1 MVDTPN
7 SLPHWDLDSFFPG
20 PASPEFLAEF
30 QAVVDGLAAL
40 ERLYDSVGVAAGASV
55 KAPAAADFEAV
66 IQATNQRLEQFEVI
80 EAYLYGLTSAD
91 ASDEVASARWS
102 ELLPLRVKLDLINQR
117 LVAWIGELD
126 IEALQAQS
134 QIAADHAYFLSRSA
148 EGARHLM
155 TPELEALAGELGMSG
170 SSAWNK
176 LHRDV
181 TSRLAVRVEL
191 PDGAQSLPM
200 SAVRNLAY
208 HADRE
213 TRRAAYEA
221 ELETWQ
227 AWSVPLAASLNS
239 IKGDTNTLAT
249 RRRWDTPLDFALFN
263 NHIDRP
269 TLEAMTGAAGEA
281 FPDFRRYLKL
291 KARYLGV
298 DDLPWFDL
306 FAPIG
311 QGGPAWEY
319 DAAKEFILEQFASF
333 SPRLQGLAQRA
344 FDQAWIDAQPR
355 EGKRD
360 GGYCMRVR
368 KDISRIMVNF
378 SPSYDGMST
387 VAHELGHAYHNLN
400 LAERTVL
407 QSATPM
413 TLAET
418 ASTFCQTVV
427 QRAALSQ
434 LDEAA
439 QLPILEASL
448 QDQCQVVVDIAS
460 RLQFEEQLFSQR
472 RARELSTDELCQLML
487 DAQRATYGDGLD
499 SSRLHGFMWAVKP
512 HYYNGDNPFYNF
524 PYTFGL
530 LFGLGLFARFQA
542 EGSSFVSRYDDLLSR
557 TGMQAAADLALGFGV
572 DIRDRGFWRG
582 SLDVIRESI
591 DRFESL
597 VEAQLSKGR

>member
-1 MVDTPN
+1 MN
-7 SLPHWDLDSFFPG
+7 
-20 PASPEFLAEF
+20 
-30 QAVVDGLAAL
+30 
-40 ERLYDSVGVAAGASV
+40 SVGVAAGAAV
-55 KAPAAADFEAV
+55 KAPAPADFDAV
-66 IQATNQRLEQFEVI
+66 IRATNEQLERFEAI
-80 EAYLYGLTSAD
+80 EAYLYGLTSVD

-102 ELLPLRVKLDLINQR
+102 ELLPLRLKLELINQR

-126 IEALQAQS
+126 IDRLQPQS
-134 QIAADHAYFLSRSA
+134 QTAADHAYFLSRSV

-155 TPELEALAGELGMSG
+155 TPELEALAGELGISG
-170 SSAWNK
+170 SSAWSK
-176 LHRDV
+176 LHQDV
-181 TSRLAVRVEL
+181 TSRLAVHVEL
-191 PDGAQSLPM
+191 PDGPQSLPM

-239 IKGDTNTLAT
+239 VKGDTSTLAK
-249 RRRWDTPLDFALFN
+249 RRHWDTPLDFALFN
-263 NHIDRP
+263 NHIDRL
-269 TLEAMTGAAGEA
+269 TLEAMRAAAAEA
-281 FPDFRRYLKL
+281 FEDFRRYLKV

-298 DDLPWFDL
+298 GDLPWFDL
-306 FAPIG
+306 FAPVG
-311 QGGPAWEY
+311 QGGPVWEY
-319 DAAKEFILEQFASF
+319 GAAKEFILEQFGSF

-344 FDQAWIDAQPR
+344 FDQAWIDAEPR

-472 RARELSTDELCQLML
+472 RARELSTDELCELML

-557 TGMQAAADLALGFGV
+557 TGMQSAADLALGFGV

-597 VEAQLSKGR
+597 VEAQLSKAR